1 MKNGTIKGN
10 MRQTKSHFG
19 LQRLGFTFGEEKRE
33 NKRKKKEKE
42 KKTKNQVCFCLG
54 IMGLLM
60 SRVLVWISMENSW
73 SFV

>member
-1 MKNGTIKGN
+1 

-19 LQRLGFTFGEEKRE
+19 LQRLGFTFGEKKRE
-33 NKRKKKEKE
+33 KKRKKRKKKEKE
-42 KKTKNQVCFCLG
+42 KKTKNQVCFFLG